1 MILLEEFTLIP
12 NRLIDEN
19 GQIVTKD
26 NVHGEVYVRGPQLM
40 TSYVRNPSATA
51 DIISDGWL
59 RTGDV
64 CYVSEGKWFVVD
76 RKKELI
82 KVRGWQVA
90 PAELEGVLVSHP
102 KILDAAVVRVK
113 FGDSEAPRA
122 FILRAPGVKES
133 DLNEEDVRVF
143 MAEKLAKFKALKGG
157 IVFVKA
163 IPKNMTGKTVKKTLT
178 KMHPYTET

>member
-1 MILLEEFTLIP
+1 MA
-12 NRLIDEN
+12 RLIDEH
-19 GQIVTKD
+19 GQQVMQD
-26 NVHGEVYVRGPQLM
+26 NVHGEAYVRSPQMM
-40 TSYVRNPSATA
+40 TSYVRNPSAT
-51 DIISDGWL
+51 DEMIPDGWL

-102 KILDAAVVRVK
+102 HILDAAVVRVK
-113 FGDSEAPRA
+113 LGGSEAPRA
-122 FILRAPGVKES
+122 FILRGPGVKEG
-133 DLNEEDVRVF
+133 DLTEKDVRAF
-143 MAEKLAKFKALKGG
+143 MAEKLAKFKALDGG

-163 IPKNMTGKTVKKTLT
+163 IPKNMTGKTVKKLL
-178 KMHPYTET
+178 MEMN